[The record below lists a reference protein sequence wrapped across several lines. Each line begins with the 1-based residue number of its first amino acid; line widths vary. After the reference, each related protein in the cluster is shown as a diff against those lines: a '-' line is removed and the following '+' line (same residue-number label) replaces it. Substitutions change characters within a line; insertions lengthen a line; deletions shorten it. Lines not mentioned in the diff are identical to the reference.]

1 MQVLSPDFSRYLCHS
16 IKIQPDAQGQ
26 NDAHGTCAAKLPG
39 ICDVNLVSHTMGD
52 GISPSAWSRGI
63 CKRENPTQ
71 GAPARAQCPTPAAKS
86 APSAAGGGGPKP
98 LPTPMVLWVQSW
110 SESHEGAGRAP
121 PGSKKSRPKVTCS
134 GHGLRLAS
142 STSTRRQEAAAY
154 RDVRRASTRVAR
166 ASEQCKNG
174 GRAATLSPKSRPKVH
189 LPVLRARARPDSH
202 GDLRTKAS
210 GASGCTGL
218 TGALRGV
225 EQGAAIGFSMG
236 ASVFSHRLPSLRT
249 HAPSR
254 SPGSLILGVG
264 GGHPRWDGRWSPPL
278 STRLQYKQ
286 CPKFCQFVLGALP

>member
-1 MQVLSPDFSRYLCHS
+1 MASLPNSRDICLTASEFHPMH
-16 IKIQPDAQGQ
+16 QDQEHQ
-26 NDAHGTCAAKLPG
+26 HGTCAAELPG

-86 APSAAGGGGPKP
+86 APSADGGGGPKP
-98 LPTPMVLWVQSW
+98 LPTPMVLWVQSS
-110 SESHEGAGRAP
+110 SESHQGAGRAP

-254 SPGSLILGVG
+254 SPGSLFSRVISTVPVH
-264 GGHPRWDGRWSPPL
+264 HPRQGVVRGW
-278 STRLQYKQ
+278 
-286 CPKFCQFVLGALP
+286 

>member
-1 MQVLSPDFSRYLCHS
+1 M
-16 IKIQPDAQGQ
+16 
-26 NDAHGTCAAKLPG
+26 HG
-39 ICDVNLVSHTMGD
+39 
-52 GISPSAWSRGI
+52 
-63 CKRENPTQ
+63 
-71 GAPARAQCPTPAAKS
+71 
-86 APSAAGGGGPKP
+86 SAASASAQ
-98 LPTPMVLWVQSW
+98 T
-110 SESHEGAGRAP
+110 
-121 PGSKKSRPKVTCS
+121 RPKVHLPAHSAPRRPRHPPQAALGAEVQNHSLRPWCSGSSLRASRTKERGARRPEARKAVPGCTYS
-134 GHGLRLAS
+134 GHGLGLAR
-142 STSTRRQEAAAY
+142 STSTRRREAAAY

-189 LPVLRARARPDSH
+189 LPVLRARARLDSH

-264 GGHPRWDGRWSPPL
+264 GGHPDLVEMRYSRGEIFSHL
-278 STRLQYKQ
+278 G
-286 CPKFCQFVLGALP
+286 KFCLLQHARSRAARLCSGAAGRACRIVRGISSEQTS